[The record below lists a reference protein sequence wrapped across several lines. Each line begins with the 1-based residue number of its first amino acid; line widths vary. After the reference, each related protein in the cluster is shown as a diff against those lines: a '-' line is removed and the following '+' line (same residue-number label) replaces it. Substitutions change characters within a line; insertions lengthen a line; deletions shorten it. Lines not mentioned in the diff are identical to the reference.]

1 MLYVKFPVIGQ
12 PKKKTVYQLF
22 TTLHETDQLL
32 SIINLNMQ
40 RLHTLSMTSILKC
53 STIGSISSTKY
64 LQQPCSTNYSW
75 NISTHLLSL
84 KLCFPQACLPV
95 YSLRA
100 IIMKSVTIHG
110 LRTIICLLGRVVYYL
125 IYIIQRWAVYLSN
138 LYEP

>member
-100 IIMKSVTIHG
+100 IIMKSVNNSWTKNHNLFTWKGSI
-110 LRTIICLLGRVVYYL
+110 LSDLYYSKMGS
-125 IYIIQRWAVYLSN
+125 LSV
-138 LYEP
+138 